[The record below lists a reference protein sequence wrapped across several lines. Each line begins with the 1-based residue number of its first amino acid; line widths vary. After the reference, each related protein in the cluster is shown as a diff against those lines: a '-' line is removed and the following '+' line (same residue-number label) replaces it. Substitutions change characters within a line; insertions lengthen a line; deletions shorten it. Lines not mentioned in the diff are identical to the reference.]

1 MTQNLVENYAAGAK
15 KIIFTALSIVAG
27 LIVLTGFQSGYST
40 GKKNK
45 KPRAEYKEPS
55 YFAPIKYT
63 NGVGLFADMNL
74 SAEFFKQNN
83 IKGPVFNN
91 YDIGSYLIYHLYL
104 KEPEFVDNRPEAY
117 SVDFFKQTY
126 IPMQEKMEKFREV
139 EQQYNFNC
147 IWFYRHDNTPW
158 AQPFLLQLIEQ
169 PDYAPVFVD
178 GLTIM
183 FLKRN
188 EQNAELI
195 KKYELPKSMF
205 RSVPG

>member
-117 SVDFFKQTY
+117 SVDFFKKTY
-126 IPMQEKMEKFREV
+126 IPMQ
-139 EQQYNFNC
+139 
-147 IWFYRHDNTPW
+147 
-158 AQPFLLQLIEQ
+158 
-169 PDYAPVFVD
+169 
-178 GLTIM
+178 
-183 FLKRN
+183 
-188 EQNAELI
+188 
-195 KKYELPKSMF
+195 
-205 RSVPG
+205 